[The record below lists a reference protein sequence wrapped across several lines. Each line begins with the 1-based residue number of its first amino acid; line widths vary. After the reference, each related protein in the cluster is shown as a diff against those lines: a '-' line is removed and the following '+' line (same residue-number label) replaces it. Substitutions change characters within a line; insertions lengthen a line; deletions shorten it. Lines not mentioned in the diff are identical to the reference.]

1 MARGRQPLVLAA
13 ISLGGMAGASARYG
27 LDLAW
32 PAAPGGVPWGTLAVN
47 ATGCFLIGVLM
58 ATLSGIARPHP
69 LLRPFLGIGLLGGFT
84 TFSTYAVQVDTLL
97 REGRALVA
105 LGYLAGTAVIALTA
119 GAGGWVT
126 GRALHQFRRQLAHR
140 DGARP

>member
-1 MARGRQPLVLAA
+1 MP
-13 ISLGGMAGASARYG
+13 
-27 LDLAW
+27 W
-32 PAAPGGVPWGTLAVN
+32 PTFAVN
-47 ATGCFLIGVLM
+47 ATGCFFIGVLM

-97 REGRALVA
+97 REGQAVVA
-105 LGYLAGTAVIALTA
+105 LGYLVGTALVALLA
-119 GAGGWVT
+119 VAAGWVT

-140 DGARP
+140 DGGRS